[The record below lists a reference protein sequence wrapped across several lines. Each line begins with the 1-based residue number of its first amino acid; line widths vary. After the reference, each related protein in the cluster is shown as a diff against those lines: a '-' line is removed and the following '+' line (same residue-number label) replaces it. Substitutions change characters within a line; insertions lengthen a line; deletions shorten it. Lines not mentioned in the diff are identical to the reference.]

1 MFKFLLGGDRGLLTI
16 FRVSKMRKWLISE
29 ASDCADIDE
38 ITPTNDVYVRLF
50 SELVKNSYGLE
61 GLSVDESSIFSSCDA
76 YIKSEREL
84 FKDSSSSEELA
95 ICQSMYQRMMST
107 LIFPLHAS
115 VICDILL
122 ASDND
127 KEDFIKVK
135 SSIYSILCDYSIKFN
150 RLQRVVYAGRLND
163 EFLRIFAEL
172 YLRLADTLLVFDCYI
187 CACNAILFREC
198 LYYGISPIILHCENE
213 VEYNKILEDKS
224 DDRVAKLV
232 DLFKKEQKATAKFL
246 KSL

>member
-29 ASDCADIDE
+29 ASGCAD
-38 ITPTNDVYVRLF
+38 TNDVYVRLF
-50 SELVKNSYGLE
+50 SELVKNSYELG
-61 GLSVDESSIFSSCDA
+61 GFAIDESDIFKRLN
-76 YIKSEREL
+76 I
-84 FKDSSSSEELA
+84 
-95 ICQSMYQRMMST
+95 IQSMYCRMVST
-107 LIFPLHAS
+107 LTLPLHAS
-115 VICDILL
+115 VIYDILL

-172 YLRLADTLLVFDCYI
+172 YLRLADALGVFDCYI

-198 LYYGISPIILHCENE
+198 LYYGISPVILHCENE